1 MEWVDR
7 VEGKE
12 GVMEVA
18 ALVEAVVV
26 AARAVAKGGRL
37 QQHLHSIAQNVE
49 RVTANPQR
57 SSNCDDFRP
66 APPQTCPNYCAVRW
80 AVPRARGGTPPT
92 PKRTVHHGR
101 SLSLWLRAAPPA
113 GRAEPHDCDMPA
125 QPRAISWVAGN
136 PCEGH
141 TEGRYARPAH

>member
-1 MEWVDR
+1 ME
-7 VEGKE
+7 EKE

-18 ALVEAVVV
+18 ALVDAVVV
-26 AARAVAKGGRL
+26 EARAVAKVGRL
-37 QQHLHSIAQNVE
+37 QQHLHSIVQNGE
-49 RVTANPQR
+49 RVKANPLR

-66 APPQTCPNYCAVRW
+66 APPETCPNCCAVRW
-80 AVPRARGGTPPT
+80 AVLRARGGTPPT
-92 PKRTVHHGR
+92 PKHTVHHGR
-101 SLSLWLRAAPPA
+101 SLSLGLRAAPPA

-141 TEGRYARPAH
+141 TEGRCAQPAH